1 MDVVW
6 TCIVVGTLVLVTST
20 GGLIWRRRQGRAVS
34 VRAVHRVSA
43 SDLTLDSAS
52 PAIFGTDATLLQ
64 FSAEFCG
71 QCPATRRLLSGLA
84 SEETQSTIRHID
96 IDLTHRPDMAARYH
110 VLQTPT
116 TLVLDGE
123 GQVRARIGG
132 PPRRPELID
141 LLERIQKENHDRT
154 VSR

>member
-6 TCIVVGTLVLVTST
+6 TWAAVGALVLVTSI
-20 GGLIWRRRQGRAVS
+20 GGLLWRRRQGRVVS
-34 VRAVHRVSA
+34 DRAVHRVSA
-43 SDLTLDSAS
+43 GDLTVDSAS
-52 PAIFGTDATLLQ
+52 PALLGTDVTLVQ
-64 FSAEFCG
+64 FSTEFCG

-84 SEETQSTIRHID
+84 NDEPHSAIRHID
-96 IDLTHRPDMAARYH
+96 IDLTHRPDLATKYR

-123 GQVRARIGG
+123 GRVRARIGG
-132 PPRRPELID
+132 PPRRPELVD
-141 LLERIQKENHDRT
+141 LLERIQKENHDRA